1 MNISING
8 KKADLTLESEK
19 TAGEILAG
27 LEQWLENSGHRL
39 SGLVIDGETIP
50 AGGLADSFNRD
61 IASIG
66 SLDIKT
72 NTLPELAA
80 IALINAAEDLVEYES
95 AGFEEKQEIAGKWE
109 ESPQAGLLAEQMPE
123 IHDWILKTLSG
134 EGPGVPGMRNM
145 IEERLHELQDPLAEL
160 DRAGPLVAEIIR
172 RLEDFPLD
180 IQTGKDARA
189 VDTIRLFSNVTEKIF
204 RLFNLLKVEGFP
216 VGNIKVDETPISDYI
231 TEFGSTLKELLEAY
245 EQKDAV
251 LVGDLAE
258 YELAPRLRSLYAAIK
273 TPAAS
278 SA

>member
-8 KKADLTLESEK
+8 EKADLTLESEK
-19 TAGEILAG
+19 KVGEILAG

-39 SGLVIDGETIP
+39 SGLVIDGETIS

-61 IASIG
+61 ITSIG

-72 NTLPELAA
+72 NTLTELAA
-80 IALINAAEDLVEYES
+80 IALINAAEDLAEYEN

-123 IHDWILKTLSG
+123 IHDRILKTLSG
-134 EGPGVPGMRNM
+134 EGPGVRGMQNM
-145 IEERLHELQDPLAEL
+145 IEERLHELQDPIAEL
-160 DRAGPLVAEIIR
+160 GRAGPLTAEIIR
-172 RLEDFPLD
+172 RREDLPLD

-216 VGNIKVDETPISDYI
+216 VGNIKVDGAPISDYI
-231 TEFGSTLKELLEAY
+231 TEFSSALKELLEAY

-258 YELAPRLRSLYAAIK
+258 YELAPRLRSLYAAMI